1 MRFIWIQVLIF
12 CFSMPL
18 HAECENGTAL
28 VSGKPDY
35 PPISWARHNELSGFG
50 YTVVKKM
57 LDEFNIQMLKTE
69 PSPWK
74 RVLHLADKGE
84 IDILVG
90 VREIDERAQYLD
102 FISTPVIES
111 AQNIFFMKGAK
122 IDTIDDLPGKLG
134 GILLGTTYTKQFN
147 AFATK
152 NLKFEA
158 VKTQIQNI
166 KKLELGRIDY
176 FIAPLLPT
184 IHYIRTNNLNLNIQF
199 LALPVFT
206 VQEQIAIS
214 KKSTCIKY
222 LKKIDEHLK
231 QLHEQNFVY
240 DLFDKQTQEWDVLE
254 YMK

>member
-1 MRFIWIQVLIF
+1 MRFIWIQILIF
-12 CFSMPL
+12 CFSMPTY
-18 HAECENGTAL
+18 AQCENNIAL

-35 PPISWARHNELSGFG
+35 PPISWTRHNKLSGIG
-50 YTVVKKM
+50 YMVLKEI
-57 LDEFNIQMLKTE
+57 LSQLNIQMFKAE
-69 PSPWK
+69 PRPWK
-74 RVLHLADKGE
+74 RALNLAEEGE

-90 VREIDERAQYLD
+90 TREIDERSQYLD
-102 FISTPVIES
+102 FVTTPIIES

-122 IDTIDDLPGKLG
+122 IDSLDDLPGKVG

-147 AFATK
+147 EFATK
-152 NLKFEA
+152 NLKFEP
-158 VKTQIQNI
+158 VNTQIQNI
-166 KKLELGRIDY
+166 QKLELGRIDY

-206 VQEQIAIS
+206 VQERIAIS

-240 DLFDKQTQEWDVLE
+240 DLFDEQTQEWDVLE